1 MKTKSSLNRKV
12 WLALGSAIFILAL
25 MGALSYRLIIFSDES
40 GGWVRHTHD
49 VLENIQ
55 DLNLAMQSIESDSC
69 RFALTGNESDL
80 ANYGPDVSR
89 AKRDVESIRSLTA
102 DNPTQQSHFPIIATL
117 TAERIKHADTI
128 IDLRRSEGLAAAET
142 AVESGGDEQVKG
154 ELQATAGK
162 MLDEELRLRAQRVQ
176 VTERDLRRS
185 KAILVLVTLLGML
198 VAVVASRSVL
208 VESARS
214 QVSDRALQE
223 SEEKQRML
231 LDGVQDY
238 AIFMLDPQGR
248 VASWGANA
256 ERIKGYTAEEIIGRH
271 FSCFFPPEAIKRGR
285 PDEVLRIAAANG
297 RHEEFG
303 VRVRKDGSEF
313 LASVTFIAI
322 RDTAG
327 GLRGF
332 SEICRD
338 LSEHKESEARYR
350 GLLEAAPDG
359 MVVVNQA
366 GDIVLLNAQAENQFG
381 YHRDELLGQA
391 VTNIIPKGFAE
402 RLIADGTRTAGEALA
417 QHIGTGIELNGLRRD
432 GTEFPIEIMLSPL
445 ESPEGILVTA
455 AIRDI
460 TVRKDAERHLAQM
473 EARYRGLMEAA
484 PDGMVVVNP
493 AGEIV
498 LVNAQAEKQFG
509 YHRDELLGQN
519 VKDII
524 PEGFAERLIADA
536 LRTTAEALAQQIG
549 TGIELH
555 GRRKDGNQFPIE
567 IMLSP
572 LESAEGILITA
583 AIRDI
588 SERKQLARQL
598 QQSQK
603 MEAVG
608 QLTGGIAHDFNNLLT
623 VIIGNLGL
631 LDLLVSDNE
640 AALKRVQTAQKAA
653 ARGADI
659 TRRLL
664 AFSSNDGLKPS
675 FVSLGD
681 SIQNMMEMA
690 SRGLGLDIKITKDV
704 DPSVPPIFVDSAGLE
719 SALLN
724 LVVNARDAMPTGGS
738 IIVSSSLR
746 HLDDT
751 HPAVK
756 AGDLKE
762 GLYVW
767 VKVTDTGQGMSR
779 ETLERACEPF
789 FTTKPPDKGTGLGL
803 SMVYGFVKQSGGV
816 VRIYSELGHGT
827 TVSFYLPIVG
837 DASYPTPIASTGP
850 LDEKLGGTVLVVDDE
865 PDILE
870 IAVAYL
876 EKMGFAT
883 FEAHDGASALKI
895 IAQHGEID
903 LMITDIVMP
912 GGMNG
917 AVLAQNARLLR
928 PNLRII
934 FSSGFPAEALKERA
948 VSLVDGPLL
957 RKPYQR
963 AEFAAV
969 VYRVMEAGSAQAAEL
984 NIPVPSGNVQQLG
997 QLLMEENERNAA
1009 ARQRILVIDDDDD
1022 IGELVSAAAEA
1033 LGCQCAV
1040 TNNAATFL
1048 EKLVPD
1054 TTLILLDLMMPG
1066 MDGIELLRLLA
1077 ERHCKADIVLISGVG
1092 KRTIES
1098 AGQLGEILGLSI
1110 VGYLQKPFAIA
1121 DLKKLL
1127 QRLPGYEAPP
1137 IAQSSPRALILK
1149 EELQLAV
1156 DHDEFVVHYQPQI
1169 NIANGHIFG
1178 VEALVR
1184 WEHPKHGLIFPDAFI
1199 GLMEQFGLIDEL
1211 GWIVAEHGMR
1221 DIGEFANWDGRAV
1234 ALSLNVSAKSLHDL
1248 NFPDTLVSIAEK
1260 HGVSPSD
1267 LTIEITESGLIKELS
1282 RTLDILTRLR
1292 MKQVKLSIDDF
1303 GTGYAMLQQ
1312 IKNIPATELKIDNS
1326 FVHEMMSSVRD
1337 RIMVQRTIE
1346 MAHDLGMQVIAEG
1359 VETQEQLDLLR
1370 SNGCD
1375 IAQGYLF
1382 SRPIPAKEMVNWL
1395 HAYRNRLVPSL

>member
-1 MKTKSSLNRKV
+1 M
-12 WLALGSAIFILAL
+12 
-25 MGALSYRLIIFSDES
+25 
-40 GGWVRHTHD
+40 
-49 VLENIQ
+49 
-55 DLNLAMQSIESDSC
+55 
-69 RFALTGNESDL
+69 
-80 ANYGPDVSR
+80 
-89 AKRDVESIRSLTA
+89 
-102 DNPTQQSHFPIIATL
+102 
-117 TAERIKHADTI
+117 
-128 IDLRRSEGLAAAET
+128 
-142 AVESGGDEQVKG
+142 
-154 ELQATAGK
+154 
-162 MLDEELRLRAQRVQ
+162 
-176 VTERDLRRS
+176 
-185 KAILVLVTLLGML
+185 
-198 VAVVASRSVL
+198 
-208 VESARS
+208 
-214 QVSDRALQE
+214 
-223 SEEKQRML
+223 
-231 LDGVQDY
+231 
-238 AIFMLDPQGR
+238 
-248 VASWGANA
+248 
-256 ERIKGYTAEEIIGRH
+256 
-271 FSCFFPPEAIKRGR
+271 
-285 PDEVLRIAAANG
+285 
-297 RHEEFG
+297 
-303 VRVRKDGSEF
+303 
-313 LASVTFIAI
+313 
-322 RDTAG
+322 
-327 GLRGF
+327 
-332 SEICRD
+332 
-338 LSEHKESEARYR
+338 EARYR
-350 GLLEAAPDG
+350 GLMEAAPDG
-359 MVVVNQA
+359 MVVVNP
-366 GDIVLLNAQAENQFG
+366 GGEIVLLNAQAEKQFG
-381 YHRDELLGQA
+381 YRRDELLGQA

-402 RLIADGTRTAGEALA
+402 RLIADGTRTAAEALA
-417 QHIGTGIELNGLRRD
+417 QQIGTGIELNGRRRD
-432 GTEFPIEIMLSPL
+432 RTEFPIEIMLSPL
-445 ESPEGILVTA
+445 ESAEGVLITA

-460 TVRKDAERHLAQM
+460 TVRKDAESHLAQM
-473 EARYRGLMEAA
+473 ESRYRGLLEAA

-493 AGEIV
+493 GGEIV
-498 LVNAQAEKQFG
+498 LLNAQAEKQFG

-519 VKDII
+519 VKNII

-664 AFSSNDGLKPS
+664 AFSSNTGLKPS

-681 SIQNMMEMA
+681 SIQNMIEMA
-690 SRGLGLDIKITKDV
+690 SRGLGLDIKIMTDF

-738 IIVSSSLR
+738 IIVSSLLR

-756 AGDLKE
+756 TGDLKK
-762 GLYVW
+762 GLYVC
-767 VKVTDTGQGMSR
+767 VKVTDTGLGMSR
-779 ETLERACEPF
+779 ETLDRACEPF
-789 FTTKPPDKGTGLGL
+789 FTTKPHDKGSGLGL

-827 TVSFYLPIVG
+827 TVSFYLPIVA
-837 DASYPTPIASTGP
+837 DQSQAVPVDSIRPS
-850 LDEKLGGTVLVVDDE
+850 DEKLGGTVLVVDNE
-865 PDILE
+865 MDILE
-870 IAVAYL
+870 VAVAYL
-876 EKMGFAT
+876 EKMGFT
-883 FEAHDGASALKI
+883 TLEAKDGASALKI

-917 AVLAQNARLLR
+917 AVLAQKARILR
-928 PNLRII
+928 PRLRII
-934 FSSGFPAEALKERA
+934 FSSGFPAEALKEKTIP
-948 VSLVDGPLL
+948 LIDGPLL

-963 AEFAAV
+963 TEFAAV
-969 VYRVMEAGSAQAAEL
+969 VYRVMEAGSAQPAEL
-984 NIPVPSGNVQQLG
+984 NIPVPPDNVQPLSR
-997 QLLMEENERNAA
+997 LLVEETERNAA
-1009 ARQRILVIDDDDD
+1009 ARQKILVVDDDDD
-1022 IGELVSAAAEA
+1022 IGEFVSAAAKA
-1033 LGCQCAV
+1033 IGCQCTV
-1040 TNNAATFL
+1040 TTHGATFL
-1048 EKLVPD
+1048 EKLSPD
-1054 TTLILLDLMMPG
+1054 TTLVLLDLMMPG

-1077 ERHCKADIVLISGVG
+1077 ERNCKADIVLISGVG
-1092 KRTIES
+1092 MRTIES

-1110 VGYLQKPFAIA
+1110 VGHLQKPFPMA

-1127 QRLPGYEAPP
+1127 QRLPGFEAPP
-1137 IAQSSPRALILK
+1137 IVHSSPRAPILK
-1149 EELQLAV
+1149 KDLQLAV
-1156 DHDEFVVHYQPQI
+1156 DNDEFVVYYQPQI
-1169 NIANGHIFG
+1169 DIATGHILG

-1184 WEHPKHGLIFPDAFI
+1184 WQHPKHGLIFPDAFI
-1199 GLMEQFGLIDEL
+1199 DLMEQLGLINEL
-1211 GWIVAEHGMR
+1211 GWIVANHGMR
-1221 DIGEFANWDGRAV
+1221 DIGKFANGDGKAV
-1234 ALSLNVSAKSLHDL
+1234 ALSLNASAKSLHDL

-1260 HGVSPSD
+1260 HGVSPAD

-1282 RTLDILTRLR
+1282 KTLDILTRLR

-1312 IKNIPATELKIDNS
+1312 IKNIPATELKIDKS
-1326 FVHEMMSSVRD
+1326 FVHEMMSSARD

-1346 MAHDLGMQVIAEG
+1346 MAHDLGMQVVAEG

-1382 SRPIPAKEMVNWL
+1382 SHPIPAKEMVNWL
-1395 HAYRNRLVPSL
+1395 HAYRNQFVPSH